1 MTPEVPTTSKL
12 TFYDACSLYSNI
24 LCMELPVDHFQIMD
38 ERRNPRQ
45 FDFYSRKIFDHD
57 TQFFAEQKIYFNYV
71 FFCVV
76 EQDFDIPASVY
87 TTLDVSAFPQRR
99 QIDPSEISFYQ
110 RQSFHK
116 QGKKVPKNT
125 RLVSSC
131 QRGIVGEWL
140 DNIFLMSTLQGGFL
154 RKIVKIV
161 RCRAFA
167 IFRPYIVKLNTARGN
182 EPSNVQGRILKGLSN
197 TLAGKM
203 HQSIAKRMKTIVV
216 TDEAKFQ
223 KVLDR
228 DNFYDV
234 LPLGKSKAIGMSIC
248 LRRTHFPRNILCLFF
263 S

>member
-1 MTPEVPTTSKL
+1 MIPEVPITSKL

-24 LCMELPVDHFQIMD
+24 LCFELPVDDFHIMD
-38 ERRNPRQ
+38 GKRNPRQ
-45 FDFYSRKIFDHD
+45 FNFYCQKIFEDD
-57 TQFFAEQKIYFNYV
+57 TKFFAEQKVYFNYA

-76 EQDFDIPASVY
+76 EQDFDLPASIY

-131 QRGIVGEWL
+131 QRGIIGEWL
-140 DNIFLMSTLQGGFL
+140 DNIFLMSALQGGFI

-161 RCRAFA
+161 RCRAFP
-167 IFRPYIVKLNTARGN
+167 IFRPYIEKLNKARGS

-203 HQSIAKRMKTIVV
+203 HQSIAKRLKTIVV
-216 TDEAKFQ
+216 TDEATFQ
-223 KVLDR
+223 KTIDR
-228 DNFYDV
+228 DNFYNV
-234 LPLGKSKAIGMSIC
+234 LPLGK
-248 LRRTHFPRNILCLFF
+248 PRAPGEGRV
-263 S
+263 SVHE